1 MFELAPNTPASVN
14 LFTCP
19 IKPLKD
25 FLFSIPSKDG
35 EENTSKNS
43 SFRWKEIPVA
53 CSVYVLFHLL
63 YSFPYVFWFIMIIPG
78 KISFR

>member
-35 EENTSKNS
+35 EENPSKTVS
-43 SFRWKEIPVA
+43 SAERNEFQYAKVSYGEV
-53 CSVYVLFHLL
+53 
-63 YSFPYVFWFIMIIPG
+63 
-78 KISFR
+78 ISLP